1 MAGFDSA
8 SLRGDFPI
16 LDRVVRNGNRL
27 VYLDNGA
34 TSQKPRSVVDAE
46 REFYFHHNAAVHR
59 GAHLLAEE
67 ATDAFEGARAKVAN
81 HVNAKSEEI
90 IFTKSATEAL
100 NMVAYGFLN
109 ATLDKSGA
117 NSPFYIDESKNIVV
131 SELEHHA
138 NLLPWQQLAAR
149 TGAQL
154 RWFPV
159 DPEGRLDLRSI
170 ESIID
175 AQTAVVALTHQSNVT
190 GAITDVPLISNRARE
205 VGAIFVLDACQSVPH
220 MNVDVQAL
228 NVDFLAYS
236 GHKALGP
243 TGVGVLWGRYEL
255 LEQMPPML
263 TGGSMIESATIT
275 SAIFASP
282 PKRFEAGVPNMAQAV
297 GLGAAIDYLNNVG
310 MDAIAEH
317 ERELT
322 SRALAGLGAIPGLTI
337 IGPTDTYARGGV
349 ISFAVEGI
357 HPHDLGQVLDD
368 KGIAVRTG
376 HHCAWPLMQALKVNA
391 TTRASFYLYNTEDE
405 VDQLVAAVIDAKR
418 FFKV

>member
-67 ATDAFEGARAKVAN
+67 ATDAFEGARVKVAN

-117 NSPFYIDESKNIVV
+117 NSPFYIDKSKNIVV

-190 GAITDVPLISNRARE
+190 GAITDVPLISNRARQ

-220 MNVDVQAL
+220 MKVDVQAL

-275 SAIFASP
+275 SATFASP

-337 IGPTDTYARGGV
+337 IGPTETNARGGV

>member
-67 ATDAFEGARAKVAN
+67 ATDAFEGARAKIAN

-109 ATLDKSGA
+109 ATLDKSGVG
-117 NSPFYIDESKNIVV
+117 SPFHIDKSKNIVV

-159 DPEGRLDLRSI
+159 DPQGRLDLRSI

-243 TGVGVLWGRYEL
+243 TGIGVLWGRYEL

-275 SAIFASP
+275 SATFASP

-337 IGPTDTYARGGV
+337 IGPTETNARGGV